1 MRFFISVLNDGK
13 HTTCN
18 LESASRLV
26 AQDWRTSLTSMNIN
40 NNLFIGAVC
49 VIRGVHVFWRRGCK
63 GRRSTVLPTLALR
76 TTNNRENLLK
86 LNEVKPKEV
95 NFLC

>member
-49 VIRGVHVFWRRGCK
+49 VIRGVHVFW
-63 GRRSTVLPTLALR
+63 STVLPTLALR